1 VITTPAYMY
10 GTAKPHQIFE
20 GIGGAIDALL
30 KMA

>member
-10 GTAKPHQIFE
+10 GEAKPHQIFE
-20 GIGGAIDALL
+20 GVGGAINELL